1 MRKYITPA
9 VGLAVISGGWIAYGA
24 THEWGPAAIISA
36 LAIWVAAITITVR
49 QAKRHA

>member
-9 VGLAVISGGWIAYGA
+9 VGLAVVSGGWIAYGA
-24 THEWGPAAIISA
+24 THGWGPAAIVSA
-36 LAIWVAAITITVR
+36 LVIWVAAIGITAR